1 MFRNFHR
8 NYFYK
13 KIHIDFI
20 FITVIVLLLLYS
32 IFLIWSASGKNIEI
46 TQKKII
52 QISIGIFIMLLLS
65 HITPNKYEILA
76 PYLYIICILLLIS
89 VHGFGK
95 VSNGAKRWL
104 DFGILQFQPAEIA
117 KIAVP
122 LMISRLVHRTNLPLS
137 FQDTSISFFLI
148 LMPSILVAMQPDLG
162 TAILIF
168 FSGIFVLF
176 LSGMKK
182 KFIIYFL
189 CIISCIIPVLWKFL
203 MHDYQKNR
211 VKVLL
216 NPELDS
222 LGTGYHILQSKIA
235 IGSGGLYGKGWLLGT
250 QSRLEFLPE
259 RHTDFIF
266 SVLGE
271 EFGFIGS
278 LILLFLYLILIV
290 RGLTIAIQAKNTF
303 CRVMTGSLMLTLFFY
318 IFVNIGMV
326 SGILPIVGV
335 PLPLISYGG
344 SALIALMS
352 GFGIVIS
359 INTHKTILSQ
369 KL

>member
-1 MFRNFHR
+1 MFINFHK
-8 NYFYK
+8 NSFYR

-20 FITVIVLLLLYS
+20 FIIVIVILLLYS
-32 IFLIWSASGKNIEI
+32 VLLIWSASGKNVEI

-52 QISIGIFIMLLLS
+52 QISIGILIMFLLS
-65 HITPNKYEILA
+65 YITPNKYEQLA
-76 PYLYIICILLLIS
+76 PYLYVICILLLVS
-89 VHGFGK
+89 VDSFGK
-95 VSNGAKRWL
+95 ISKGAKRWL
-104 DFGILQFQPAEIA
+104 DLGILQFQPAEIA

-122 LMISRLVHRTNLPLS
+122 LMISRLVNRANIPLS
-137 FQDTSISFFLI
+137 LQDISISFFLI
-148 LMPSILVAMQPDLG
+148 LIPAILVAIQPDLG

-182 KFIIYFL
+182 KFIIYCV
-189 CIISCIIPVLWKFL
+189 CILTCIVPLLWKFF
-203 MHDYQKNR
+203 MHDYQKDR
-211 VKVLL
+211 VKILL
-216 NPELDS
+216 NPELDA
-222 LGTGYHILQSKIA
+222 LGAGYHILQSKIA
-235 IGSGGLYGKGWLLGT
+235 IGSGGLYGKGWLSGT
-250 QSRLEFLPE
+250 QSQLEFLPE

-278 LILLFLYLILIV
+278 VILLLLYLIIII
-290 RGLTIAIQAKNTF
+290 RGLIIAMKAENTF

-335 PLPLISYGG
+335 PLPLMSYGG

-352 GFGIVIS
+352 GFGIIIS
-359 INTHKTILSQ
+359 INTHKTMLSQ